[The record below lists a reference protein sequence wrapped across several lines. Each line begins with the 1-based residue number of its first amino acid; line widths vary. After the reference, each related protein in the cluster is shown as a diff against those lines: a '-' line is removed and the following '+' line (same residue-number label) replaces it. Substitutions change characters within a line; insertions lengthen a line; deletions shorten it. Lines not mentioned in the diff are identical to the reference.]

1 MTRYSSGQTSIGFN
15 YGRGGYTKTKSKK
28 YDYYGEDYYSSGN
41 YNSGWSWGNFN
52 LGTIE
57 DDDNKDLY
65 IKGSESYFT
74 PKSDEIGLKIDYKKN
89 TKKNRDL
96 IKEMSRFFYYKMV
109 EDEDYF
115 DERFATPEL
124 LSEDEMETLSH
135 KKSYYKDLWDKF
147 IPGVSPLE
155 KALAVFQQLYDEKE
169 EKGEASE
176 KSLEKKIAGIEF
188 DDRVYNDPIYNE
200 MLDTNSFGQQNK
212 VEILNKISLVM
223 DFGSEFKVEKEV
235 EEKIVANSSI
245 ITKKIMR
252 DYSQLH
258 NVELYQRL
266 MPNFNI
272 KLLTKDLIVNVPVDR
287 TEHKQK
293 IIILLDYSGSM
304 SYREKQIWVVAVL
317 VDRLKYAMKEE
328 AEIYFS
334 YYSSKISELSF
345 THIYDR
351 KTALAFL
358 GTFSTNP
365 NGGDTAFGVMV
376 NHIKD
381 EIEIN
386 KKLCNLKIDLS
397 EEKPE
402 ILGIADGQDSV
413 KVKELKY
420 KTNAITLV
428 DHENDELKQLCLNQ
442 EGKYIFI
449 NHKEI
454 KSYNKHGNQV
464 TQLKK

>member
-1 MTRYSSGQTSIGFN
+1 MNRYDRGQTSIGFN
-15 YGRGGYTKTKSKK
+15 YGRSGYTKTKSKK
-28 YDYYGEDYYSSGN
+28 YSYYNEDYYSSGT
-41 YNSGWSWGNFN
+41 YNSGWSWGNFGGSN
-52 LGTIE
+52 FE
-57 DDDNKDLY
+57 DDDDKDLY
-65 IKGSESYFT
+65 IKSSESYFT
-74 PKSDEIGLKIDYKKN
+74 PKSDEIGLKIEYIQN

-96 IKEMSRFFYYKMV
+96 IKEMSRFFYYKMM
-109 EDEDYF
+109 EDNQYF
-115 DERFATPEL
+115 DERFDTPEL
-124 LSEDEMETLSH
+124 LTEQEMETLSI
-135 KKSYYKDLWDKF
+135 KKSYYQDLWDKF
-147 IPGVSPLE
+147 VPGISPLE
-155 KALAVFQQLYDEKE
+155 KAMSVFKQLYDET
-169 EKGEASE
+169 EKGGAPEA
-176 KSLEKKIAGIEF
+176 SLEKAISMMEF
-188 DDRVYNDPIYNE
+188 DERVYNDPIYNE
-200 MLDTNSFGQQNK
+200 ILDTNLFGQKNK
-212 VEILNKISLVM
+212 IDILNKISLVM

-266 MPNFNI
+266 MPTFNL

-304 SYREKQIWVVAVL
+304 SCDDKQKWVVAIL

-334 YYSSKISELSF
+334 YYSSKIQDLSF

-358 GTFSTNP
+358 SNFSTDP

-376 NHIKD
+376 NHIKNQ
-381 EIEIN
+381 ISM
-386 KKLCNLKIDLS
+386 KKLCNLNVDLS
-397 EEKPE
+397 EDKPE

-413 KVKELKY
+413 KVKDFGY
-420 KTNAITLV
+420 KTNAISLV
-428 DHENDELKQLCLNQ
+428 DNENEELKQLCLDQ
-442 EGKYIFI
+442 EGKYIYI
-449 NHKEI
+449 NYNSI
-454 KSYNKHGNQV
+454 RSYNKHGKTITN
-464 TQLKK
+464 LKK